1 MELAVI
7 LGLVAV
13 ATVFGLVWKRG
24 QGRVVPV
31 SGQTISLNYRVAGKT
46 TLLQFTTEMC
56 APCAQLKPRLEQIA
70 LYRSDVEHVVVDD
83 QSVAQLRER
92 RRQLGR
98 AARGRAASQRG
109 GGGDAVLV
117 GVLASAFVLVPT
129 IGLPG
134 ASLTAGL
141 NTTE

>member
-1 MELAVI
+1 MEFAVI
-7 LGLVAV
+7 AGLVAV

-70 LYRSDVEHVVVDD
+70 LYRSDVEHVVVDAVEHLD
-83 QSVAQLRER
+83 LANNLSVRTTPTTFIIDPD
-92 RRQLGR
+92 GKIR
-98 AARGRAASQRG
+98 ARIH
-109 GGGDAVLV
+109 
-117 GVLASAFVLVPT
+117 GVASAEVFVNAIDGKTVQPT
-129 IGLPG
+129 EEI
-134 ASLTAGL
+134 SI
-141 NTTE
+141 